1 MKHVLL
7 IVMVLF
13 SAASFAQT
21 GQQEITNYSAERV
34 MKYRSKIE
42 LKPDQVDFIRG
53 LYNQNTGEFN
63 NLKWDLDEA
72 NLQLSEL
79 LKESKVDSDAAMQ
92 LMEKVMALESEI
104 KKKRLA
110 VYLSIKN
117 RLTEEQ
123 QQLLSEIDGGVDE
136 VHIIDPKVELKI
148 KNKGDSKQEPIF
160 IVMDGDEKKRVKKIK
175 QVNPDEIKS
184 VEVLKGEAAIVE
196 YGKEGKNG
204 VVIIRMKNE
213 Q

>member
-1 MKHVLL
+1 
-7 IVMVLF
+7 MVFF
-13 SAASFAQT
+13 SLAIYAQT
-21 GQQEITNYSAERV
+21 GQTDITKYSAERV
-34 MKYRSKIE
+34 MKYRTKIN
-42 LKPDQVDFIRG
+42 LKEDQVNFIRG
-53 LYNQNTGEFN
+53 LYNKHSGEFN

-79 LKESKVDSDAAMQ
+79 LNENKVDSDAAMQ
-92 LMEKVMALESEI
+92 LMEKVMAMESEI

-123 QQLLSEIDGGVDE
+123 QQLLSEIDGTDE

-148 KNKGDSKQEPIF
+148 KNQGNDKEKPIF
-160 IVMDGDEKKRVKKIK
+160 IVIDGNEKERVKVKNVERLNPKKIESI
-175 QVNPDEIKS
+175 V
-184 VEVLKGEAAIVE
+184 VLKGESAIEE

-204 VVIIRMKNE
+204 VVIVKLKNE

>member
-1 MKHVLL
+1 MKQVLL
-7 IVMVLF
+7 IAMVLF
-13 SAASFAQT
+13 STAAFAQT

-53 LYNQNTGEFN
+53 LYNQNTGAFN

-123 QQLLSEIDGGVDE
+123 QQLLSEIDGTDE
-136 VHIIDPKVELKI
+136 VHIIDPRVELKI

-160 IVMDGDEKKRVKKIK
+160 IVVDGKETKRVKKIK

-184 VEVLKGEAAIVE
+184 VEVLKGESAIIE

>member
-1 MKHVLL
+1 MKQVLL
-7 IVMVLF
+7 IAIVLF
-13 SAASFAQT
+13 STASFAQT

-42 LKPDQVDFIRG
+42 LKPDQVEFIRG
-53 LYNQNTGEFN
+53 IYNQNTGAFN

-79 LKESKVDSDAAMQ
+79 LKESKIDSDAAMQ

-123 QQLLSEIDGGVDE
+123 QQLLSEIDGTDE
-136 VHIIDPKVELKI
+136 VHIIDPRVELKI
-148 KNKGDSKQEPIF
+148 KNKGDSSQEPIF

-184 VEVLKGEAAIVE
+184 IEVLKGEAAIVE

-204 VVIIRMKNE
+204 VVIVKLKNE
-213 Q
+213 E

>member
-7 IVMVLF
+7 IAMVLF

-79 LKESKVDSDAAMQ
+79 LKESKVDSAN
-92 LMEKVMALESEI
+92 I
-104 KKKRLA
+104 
-110 VYLSIKN
+110 N
-117 RLTEEQ
+117 
-123 QQLLSEIDGGVDE
+123 
-136 VHIIDPKVELKI
+136 
-148 KNKGDSKQEPIF
+148 NCF
-160 IVMDGDEKKRVKKIK
+160 ISSRI
-175 QVNPDEIKS
+175 
-184 VEVLKGEAAIVE
+184 E
-196 YGKEGKNG
+196 YRQNTMEGKQDVLNLCR
-204 VVIIRMKNE
+204 VLNKAIPSKFENIAPK
-213 Q
+213 

>member
-1 MKHVLL
+1 MKRVLTM
-7 IVMVLF
+7 VMAFF
-13 SAASFAQT
+13 SLAIYAQT
-21 GQQEITNYSAERV
+21 GQTDITKYSAERV
-34 MKYRSKIE
+34 MKYRTKID
-42 LKPDQVDFIRG
+42 LKEDQIDFIRG
-53 LYNQNTGEFN
+53 LYNKHSGEFN

-79 LKESKVDSDAAMQ
+79 LKEHKVDSDAAMQ
-92 LMEKVMALESEI
+92 LMEKVMAMESEI

-123 QQLLSEIDGGVDE
+123 QKLLSEIDGTDE
-136 VHIIDPKVELKI
+136 VHIIDPEVVLKI
-148 KNKGDSKQEPIF
+148 KNKGTMKNEEPIF
-160 IVMDGDEKKRVKKIK
+160 IVMDGDEEKRVKKIK
-175 QVNPDEIKS
+175 QVNPDEIES
-184 VEVLKGEAAIVE
+184 IEVVKGNAAIVK

-204 VVIIRMKNE
+204 VVIVKLKNE

>member
-1 MKHVLL
+1 MKHALIIVLA
-7 IVMVLF
+7 LF
-13 SAASFAQT
+13 SIAIYAQT
-21 GQQEITNYSAERV
+21 GQQDISNYSAERV
-34 MKYRSKIE
+34 MKYRSKID
-42 LKPDQVDFIRG
+42 LKQNQVNFIRR
-53 LYNQNTGEFN
+53 LYNQHSGAFN

-79 LKESKVDSDAAMQ
+79 LKKSKVDSDAAMQ

-104 KKKRLA
+104 KKKRMA

-123 QQLLSEIDGGVDE
+123 QRLLSEIDGTDE
-136 VHIIDPKVELKI
+136 VHFIDPRVQLKI
-148 KNKGDSKQEPIF
+148 KNKGNSNEEPIF
-160 IVMDGDEKKRVKKIK
+160 IVVDGDEKKRIKKIK
-175 QVNPDEIKS
+175 QVNPDEIES
-184 VEVLKGEAAIVE
+184 IQVLKGEAAIVE

-204 VVIIRMKNE
+204 VVIVRMKSE

>member
-1 MKHVLL
+1 MKQVLTFA
-7 IVMVLF
+7 MALF
-13 SAASFAQT
+13 SLVAFAQT

-34 MKYRSKIE
+34 MKYRSKID
-42 LKPDQVDFIRG
+42 LKKDQVDFIRG

-72 NLQLSEL
+72 NLQLSGL
-79 LKESKVDSDAAMQ
+79 LKEPKVDSEAAMQ

-117 RLTEEQ
+117 KLTNEQ
-123 QQLLSEIDGGVDE
+123 QQLLSEIDGTDE
-136 VHIIDPKVELKI
+136 VYIIDPKVQVKI
-148 KNKGDSKQEPIF
+148 KNSGNSKEEPIF
-160 IVMDGDEKKRVKKIK
+160 IVIDGDEKKRIKKIK
-175 QVNPDEIKS
+175 HVNPDEIES
-184 VEVLKGEAAIVE
+184 IEVLKGNAAIVE
-196 YGKEGKNG
+196 YGKDGKNG
-204 VVIIRMKNE
+204 VVIVKLKNE